1 MTDLRNRLTEAA
13 LTTWAAAAP
22 QLGRDPAVARTQV
35 LAARREARGG
45 RVALLIHGED
55 GQDDLVLKQR
65 LGGQCD
71 TVGPACRAYA
81 GAAAAFADQPEL
93 AVPRLIMALP
103 DHQALILSHC
113 PGQDARSLLSDST
126 DPADHLG
133 VMQAAGRW
141 LRALHRGRAEP
152 PAAHHPAPAL
162 RRLSRNA
169 PDAPP
174 PRPDAFAAH
183 LKQLE
188 GLATQ
193 MQDRPLPQAVIHGD
207 MTLGNLLI
215 APHQITGIDLEN
227 DDPAPVARDL
237 AMLLVDHEVWFGFHP
252 KAVTAFWQAYGS
264 DLRDDPALRFFIAL
278 GLARLWHQMP
288 ADPRRHTPRRAHVWA
303 GLQAMCARLA
313 AEGAS

>member
-1 MTDLRNRLTEAA
+1 MTDHRTRLAEAA
-13 LTTWAAAAP
+13 RAAWRDAAP
-22 QLGRDPAVARTQV
+22 GLGLDPARATIQI
-35 LAARREARGG
+35 LSARRETGGG
-45 RVALLIHGED
+45 RIVTRITPEGAPESLI
-55 GQDDLVLKQR
+55 LKLR
-65 LGGQCD
+65 LGAKPD
-71 TVGPACRAYA
+71 TLEQAVRAYT
-81 GAAAAFADQPEL
+81 GAAISLAGHAGL

-103 DHQALILSHC
+103 SHHALILSHS
-113 PGQDARSLLSDST
+113 PGLDARSLLADST
-126 DPADHLG
+126 EPADHLR
-133 VMQAAGRW
+133 VMQAAGTW
-141 LRALHRGRAEP
+141 LGALHRGRVAA
-152 PAAHHPAPAL
+152 PAPFDPAPAL
-162 RRLSRNA
+162 RRLIRNA
-169 PDAPP
+169 PEAPP
-174 PRPDAFAAH
+174 PRPDAIAAH
-183 LKQLE
+183 LKQQE
-188 GLATQ
+188 GLAAQ
-193 MQDRPLPQAVIHGD
+193 IQGRPLPQAVIHGD

-288 ADPRRHTPRRAHVWA
+288 ADPSRHTPRRAHVWA